1 VTKQY
6 SKKSKF
12 KKAGHT
18 MINPHPGLPELEYVK
33 PANLSEAC
41 IFLAEHDGTAKPF
54 SGGTDSFVRLRD
66 GILKLEYLVDVKNL
80 EETKVLKFDA
90 SEGLTIGAAVTMNQ
104 VARHPDVIK
113 YYPNLVQAINSV
125 ASYQLRNRA
134 TIIGN
139 ICNASPAG
147 DTIGT
152 CLILNGVLN
161 VQGIAGQRS
170 IPLNAFFLAPGR
182 TVLKAGEIVTSITLP
197 PPPAGLV
204 GVYKKLGRNQISDL
218 SIVGVAV
225 LGYPNTKSPSGFTF
239 RIALASVAPVPMEAL
254 KAEAILSEKTI
265 TAKTIS
271 SAAEAAM
278 EAVTPID
285 DVRGSAR
292 YRKLMV
298 RNLTREA
305 LTEVWTKLS
314 K

>member
-1 VTKQY
+1 
-6 SKKSKF
+6 
-12 KKAGHT
+12 

-33 PANLSEAC
+33 PGSLNEAC
-41 IFLAEHDGTAKPF
+41 AFLAEHDGKAKPF

-66 GILKLEYLVDVKNL
+66 GVLKLDYLVDIKGLEGTKELSFDVK
-80 EETKVLKFDA
+80 K
-90 SEGLTIGAAVTMNQ
+90 GLTIGAAVTMNQ
-104 VARHPDVIK
+104 VARHPEVIK
-113 YYPNLVQAINSV
+113 YYPNLVQAANSV

-152 CLILNGVLN
+152 CMILDGMLN
-161 VQGIAGQRS
+161 VKGVDGERT
-170 IPLNAFFLAPGR
+170 IPLNSFFLAPGR
-182 TVLKAGEIVTSITLP
+182 TVLNAGEVVTSITLP
-197 PPPAGLV
+197 PPPAGMV

-225 LGYPNTKSPSGFTF
+225 LGYPNPKSPSGYAF

-254 KAEAILSEKTI
+254 KAEAILSEKKI
-265 TAKTIS
+265 AAEII
-271 SAAEAAM
+271 AEAAVAAM
-278 EAVTPID
+278 DGVTPID

-305 LTEVWTKLS
+305 LTEVWAKLS

>member
-1 VTKQY
+1 
-6 SKKSKF
+6 
-12 KKAGHT
+12 

-33 PANLSEAC
+33 PGSLNEAC
-41 IFLAEHDGTAKPF
+41 AFLAEHDGKAKPF

-66 GILKLEYLVDVKNL
+66 GVLKLDYLVDIKGLEGTKELSFDVK
-80 EETKVLKFDA
+80 K
-90 SEGLTIGAAVTMNQ
+90 GLTIGAAVTMNQ
-104 VARHPDVIK
+104 VARHPEVIK
-113 YYPNLVQAINSV
+113 YYPNLVQAANSV

-152 CLILNGVLN
+152 CMILDGMLN
-161 VQGIAGQRS
+161 VKGVDGERT
-170 IPLNAFFLAPGR
+170 IPLNSFFLAPGR
-182 TVLKAGEIVTSITLP
+182 TVLNAGEVVTSITLP
-197 PPPAGLV
+197 PPPAGMV

-225 LGYPNTKSPSGFTF
+225 LGYPNPKSPSGYAF

-254 KAEAILSEKTI
+254 KAEAILSEKKI
-265 TAKTIS
+265 AAEII
-271 SAAEAAM
+271 AEAAVAAM
-278 EAVTPID
+278 DVVTPID

-292 YRKLMV
+292 YRKLMA

-305 LTEVWTKLS
+305 LTEVWAKLS